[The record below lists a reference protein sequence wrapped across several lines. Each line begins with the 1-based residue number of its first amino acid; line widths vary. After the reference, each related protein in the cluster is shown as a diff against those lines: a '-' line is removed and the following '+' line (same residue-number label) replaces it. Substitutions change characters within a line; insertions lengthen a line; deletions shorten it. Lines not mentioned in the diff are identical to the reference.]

1 MCVEVIVCYII
12 VVFLRHSV
20 ESLKATA
27 AVSWSTSSPA
37 SSMKD
42 SFSPCVGLLD
52 ENCGNIK
59 VFLPDD
65 DDEERP
71 TFKKECEATDALV
84 RIRGMLLDVVQILC
98 DCHEMRQRH
107 IYGRS
112 TALVRH
118 SLKPNAKRKLTSFVR
133 FIRGGS

>member
-1 MCVEVIVCYII
+1 VYI
-12 VVFLRHSV
+12 

-27 AVSWSTSSPA
+27 AVSWSTSLPA

-52 ENCGNIK
+52 ESCGNNE

-65 DDEERP
+65 DDEERR

-84 RIRGMLLDVVQILC
+84 RIGGMLLNVVQILC

-112 TALVRH
+112 AALVRPSPKPNAKPLTFIPKTALVR
-118 SLKPNAKRKLTSFVR
+118 LTR
-133 FIRGGS
+133 R